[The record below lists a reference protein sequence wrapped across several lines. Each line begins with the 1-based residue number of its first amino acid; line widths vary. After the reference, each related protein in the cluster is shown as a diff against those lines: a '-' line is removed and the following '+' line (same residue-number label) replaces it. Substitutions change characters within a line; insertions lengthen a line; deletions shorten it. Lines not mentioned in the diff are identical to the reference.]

1 MSRRIGAS
9 GDGWVSRYLP
19 AIAASAAC
27 VAIMWSTTSGLSDAG
42 RWTLLIF
49 GFAMIGWILT
59 PVDDTA
65 VALAAAVALVATRA
79 IAPGE
84 LYAALGSEL
93 VWLLIATF
101 MISEVMRRSMLVER
115 LTALALRRVQ
125 TVSGAFYILTGVI
138 FATAFVI
145 PSTSARAAMFLPI
158 YLALVGLFNSAAIAK
173 GLALLFPSV
182 ILLSAGGVLTGAG
195 AHLLALELLGQTAD
209 TQRLDYVRWLVLALP
224 IAIASCFAATAII
237 LRMFVGNVAR
247 EALTVDLPAAQPLS
261 ARQRIVAAVLLAAVG
276 LWVTAPWHGAGL
288 GIVAIAAALV
298 LTQPNVSGVGIK
310 DVMRGVDWPLVL
322 FFAATIL
329 LGQTMVTSGAGKWL
343 ADGLIATLPPAIGQS
358 QVAIA
363 ACVSIVALLSHLVMV
378 SRTARAA
385 VLIPT
390 FALPLSNF
398 GYSPT
403 ALVLLTV
410 IGTGFCQTLPVS
422 AKPVML
428 FSRVGDEDTV
438 KSADLVRLSAALF
451 PVMLALLLAF
461 ALVIWPQ
468 LGLSLSQ

>member
-1 MSRRIGAS
+1 MPPDGA
-9 GDGWVSRYLP
+9 GVLRCLP
-19 AIAASAAC
+19 ALAAAVVC
-27 VAIMWSTTSGLSDAG
+27 VAVIWGATSELSDAG
-42 RWTLLIF
+42 RWTLLVF
-49 GFAMIGWILT
+49 AFAMIGWIMT

-65 VALAAAVALVATRA
+65 IALAAAIALVVTRA
-79 IAPGE
+79 ITPGE
-84 LYAALGSEL
+84 FYAALGNDL
-93 VWLLIATF
+93 VWLMIATF
-101 MISEVMRRSMLVER
+101 MISEVLRWSLLAER
-115 LTALALRRVQ
+115 VAAIALRRARS
-125 TVSGAFYILTGVI
+125 VSGVFYILTGVV

-158 YLALVGLFNSAAIAK
+158 YLSLVGLFNSAVIAK
-173 GLALLFPSV
+173 GLALLFPSI

-195 AHLLALELLGQTAD
+195 AHLLALELLGQTASED
-209 TQRLDYVRWLVLALP
+209 RLDYVRWLVLALP
-224 IAIASCFAATAII
+224 IALASCFAATALI
-237 LRMFVGNVAR
+237 LRLFVGDVAQHP
-247 EALTVDLPAAQPLS
+247 LTAQLPAAEPLI
-261 ARQRIVAAVLLAAVG
+261 ARQWIIAAVILAAVG

-298 LTQPNVSGVGIK
+298 LTQPIVSGARLK
-310 DVMRGVDWPLVL
+310 DVVRNVEWSLVL

-343 ADGLIATLPPAIGQS
+343 AANMIAALPPAIGQS
-358 QVAIA
+358 HVAIV
-363 ACVSIVALLSHLVMV
+363 ACVSVVALLSHLVMV

-390 FALPLSNF
+390 FALPLSNL

-403 ALVLLTV
+403 VLVLLTV

-422 AKPVML
+422 AKPVTL
-428 FSRVGDEDTV
+428 FSRVDNEYTLT
-438 KSADLVRLSAALF
+438 KADLARLSATLF
-451 PVMLALLLAF
+451 PVMLALMLAF